1 MNIGTTTRHN
11 FSPLQQ
17 RMQAPNAAPAEFTP
31 AAAGDLVTISNGL
44 DSQQRGD
51 YDQVGKL
58 LGGMFYGGIGAA
70 GGAAGGAVISAVAGA
85 SGWGVALSTV
95 GGLVAGGLTGAYLG
109 SR

>member
-1 MNIGTTTRHN
+1 MNVTTTTRKN

-17 RMQAPNAAPAEFTP
+17 RLQAPAQATAEFTP
-31 AAAGDLVTISNGL
+31 AAGGDLVTISSNL
-44 DSQQRGD
+44 ESQQRGD

-85 SGWGVALSTV
+85 SGWGVAISTV
-95 GGLVAGGLTGAYLG
+95 GGLVAGGLTGAFLG